1 MRVFVGKGEVYLH
14 DLVTR
19 KKKKQVLWGDWLDVV
34 DSDDEWHK
42 VGWGKMFYWIPKR
55 DCIDEAPLDVIIL
68 DVGQGDGSIVTTPGK
83 PGERKVIVVDAGK
96 GDNVYRFIR
105 WRYGKY
111 EDDVHFH
118 AAVATHSDLDHYLG
132 FQYLLDEPKQHFD
145 KFYHNGIAER
155 AGDEPLGPS
164 DSTGRY
170 LNSIMVTD
178 ADIRSLY
185 SDPGVR
191 DDKMYPKLIHTA
203 LTSGRVDKVEML
215 SSELSPAMD
224 KRHWM
229 PGFAAADHPD
239 FSIEVLGPLV
249 EADDAGVPRLRWFG
263 KKIGSTDCDTGKT
276 KNGHSVVLR
285 VAYRGF
291 TLVLGGDLN
300 KPAEDFLLRAY
311 SGIGD
316 GQPLRDAVAI
326 AQSRWRSDLLK
337 CCHHG
342 AADVTDE
349 FLEAVNPSAFAV
361 SSGDDESY
369 VHPRPELLG
378 RLGRFGRG
386 DQPLILCTEILRS
399 TREREGKSL
408 LKTINRQNA
417 LIEKPGTSAK
427 ALKEAKVKRAAALE
441 ELARRNVQVYGAIN
455 IRTDGKDLAIAFL
468 KERAETDRWHI
479 YWYRQDEQKGFIPI
493 EK

>member
-14 DLVTR
+14 DVATR
-19 KKKKQVLWGDWLDVV
+19 KKAKQVLWGDWLDVIE
-34 DSDDEWHK
+34 SDGDWHK
-42 VGWGKMFYWIPKR
+42 VRWGKVSYWIPKK
-55 DCIDEAPLDVIIL
+55 DCIEEAPLDVIIL
-68 DVGQGDGSIVTTPGK
+68 DVGQGDGSIVTTPGR
-83 PGERKVIVVDAGK
+83 PDERRVIVVDAGK
-96 GDNVYRFIR
+96 GDNVYRFIK

-111 EDDVHFH
+111 AKDVRFH

-132 FQYLLDEPKQHFD
+132 FQRLLDEPKQHFER
-145 KFYHNGIAER
+145 FYHNGIAER
-155 AGDEPLGPS
+155 EGDDLLGPS
-164 DSTGRY
+164 DPSGRY
-170 LNSIMVTD
+170 LTSIMVTH
-178 ADIRSLY
+178 ADIQALY
-185 SDPGVR
+185 SDPVVR
-191 DDKMYPKLIHTA
+191 GRKTYPRLMHTA
-203 LTSGRVDKVEML
+203 LTSGKVDRVEML
-215 SSELSPAMD
+215 ASEVSHGMAN
-224 KRHWM
+224 RHWM
-229 PGFAAADHPD
+229 PGFSPAENPD
-239 FSIEVLGPLV
+239 FTIEILGPLI
-249 EADDAGVPRLRWFG
+249 EAGDDGSPRLRWFG
-263 KKIGSTDCDTGKT
+263 KKIGSTDRDEGKT
-276 KNGHSVVLR
+276 KNGHSVILR
-285 VAYRGF
+285 VAYQGF

-316 GQPLRDAVAI
+316 GQPLRDAVAH

-399 TREREGKSL
+399 TREREATSL
-408 LKTINRQNA
+408 FKTINQQNA
-417 LIEKPGTSAK
+417 LIEKPGTNDTVIKAAK
-427 ALKEAKVKRAAALE
+427 AKRAAALE
-441 ELARRNVQVYGAIN
+441 EMARRNVQVYGAIN

-468 KERAETDRWHI
+468 KERAVADRWHI